1 MNKILLIT
9 FGAVAVL
16 TATVGAYDTS
26 CGNPWD
32 NDSGDGN
39 CKDDSKV
46 GTNPI
51 NAQRACLIRRVTDI
65 QTYGAAPIEFT
76 DRKSTRL
83 NSSHI
88 QKSRMP
94 SSA

>member
-1 MNKILLIT
+1 MDLGIKGKVALVTGSARNLGKADAVALAQE
-9 FGAVAVL
+9 GCAVAVL
-16 TATVGAYDTS
+16 DLNGEGA
-26 CGNPWD
+26 
-32 NDSGDGN
+32 
-39 CKDDSKV
+39 
-46 GTNPI
+46 
-51 NAQRACLIRRVTDI
+51 L
-65 QTYGAAPIEFT
+65 E